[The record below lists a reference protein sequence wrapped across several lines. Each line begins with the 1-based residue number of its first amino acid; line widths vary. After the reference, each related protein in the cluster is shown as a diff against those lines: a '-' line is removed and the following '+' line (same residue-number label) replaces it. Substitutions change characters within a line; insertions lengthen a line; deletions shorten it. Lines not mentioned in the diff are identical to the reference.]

1 MLGAGWSAAG
11 VLDAPLIA
19 GPLPTAIS
27 LAGALAAPVLLA
39 ARGRRWW
46 IRRVPIAL
54 ACGMTLAAVC
64 ALFVAVAHP
73 FPDPLPVR
81 MLSWL
86 AVFGSACALLVL
98 GWPRIR
104 WRRRVLG
111 LLSVLVVTATCLVK
125 ANAFYGYRPT
135 LAAAFG
141 IPAANQVEL
150 ADLPQGLP
158 LVSALPRRSLA
169 ADWHAPPGMPAAGSI
184 SQVPLPGLRSGF
196 PARSAWVYLPPAY
209 LSSPRARLPVLVL
222 VPGQPGG
229 PEDWILAGQLPA
241 VMDRFAA
248 AHNGLAPVVIVPDV
262 TGSAWGNTLCMDSR
276 LGAADTYL
284 ARDVPA
290 WAATTLQ
297 VDTSRMAVGGFS
309 FGGTCALQM
318 AVRHPDVYATF
329 LDISGEAHPT
339 LGDRARTVNQAFG
352 GDQAAFDR
360 VDPLTVLRARRLPGS
375 AGVVA
380 TGRDDRD
387 YGPQATQVVASAR
400 AAAMTIAALPLPG
413 GHTWANASLALS
425 ASLPWISSRTGILD
439 STPPPGQRL

>member
-1 MLGAGWSAAG
+1 MLGAEWSAAG

-27 LAGALAAPVLLA
+27 LAGALAAPLLLA
-39 ARGRRWW
+39 GRGRRWW
-46 IRRVPIAL
+46 FRQVPIAL
-54 ACGMTLAAVC
+54 ACGLALAAVC
-64 ALFVAVAHP
+64 ALLVAVAHP
-73 FPDPLPVR
+73 FPDQLPAR
-81 MLSWL
+81 MLWWL
-86 AVFGSACALLVL
+86 AVFGSAYALLVL
-98 GWPRIR
+98 GWRRIR
-104 WRRRVLG
+104 WMRRALG
-111 LLSVLVVTATCLVK
+111 LLAVLAVTATCLVK

-135 LAAAFG
+135 LATALG
-141 IPAANQVEL
+141 IPAANQLNL
-150 ADLPQGLP
+150 ADLPRELP
-158 LVSALPRRSLA
+158 LVAAQPQRSLA
-169 ADWHAPPGMPAAGSI
+169 ADWHAPPGMPGSGSI
-184 SQVPLPGLRSGF
+184 SQVPLRGPRSGF

-222 VPGQPGG
+222 IPGQPGG
-229 PEDWILAGQLPA
+229 PDDWILAGRLPA
-241 VMDRFAA
+241 VMDSFAA

-284 ARDVPA
+284 ARDVPS

-318 AVRHPDVYATF
+318 AVRHPEVYSTF

-339 LGDRARTVNQAFG
+339 LGDRARTINQAFG
-352 GDQAAFDR
+352 GDQAAFER
-360 VDPLTVLRARRLPGS
+360 VDPLTILRVRRLPDS

-380 TGRDDRD
+380 TGRDDRE
-387 YGPQATQVVASAR
+387 YGPQAAQVVIAAR
-400 AAAMTIAALPLPG
+400 AAAMTIAVLQLPG

-425 ASLPWISSRTGILD
+425 ASLPWIGGRTGILD